1 METNPVCGMAI
12 AARDA
17 AGTAEY
23 QGVTYHFRSE
33 ACRQR
38 VAAAPADFLK

>member
-1 METNPVCGMAI
+1 MKTDPVCGMAI

-17 AGTAEY
+17 AGTAEH

-33 ACRQR
+33 ACRQWL
-38 VAAAPADFLK
+38 AAAPVDFTK

>member
-1 METNPVCGMAI
+1 METDPVCGMAI

-33 ACRQR
+33 ASGLDA
-38 VAAAPADFLK
+38 AAAPADFLK